1 MSCIALK
8 SKAGRQTG
16 AILILPA
23 GDCPVCASE
32 FMSKGDRQIMP
43 KATSKPGHVTRGE
56 VFDDLGFTPAE
67 ASVLKI
73 KAKILS
79 ALLEKIKRQRL
90 TQAQLVRVLD
100 DYQPNISIL
109 LNGKISKMSIE
120 KLLYYAHRL
129 RLHADI
135 RMKPESEPKRKVRV
149 A

>member
-1 MSCIALK
+1 
-8 SKAGRQTG
+8 
-16 AILILPA
+16 
-23 GDCPVCASE
+23 
-32 FMSKGDRQIMP
+32 MSKGDRQIMP

-135 RMKPESEPKRKVRV
+135 RMKPESTPRKVRV
-149 A
+149 V

>member
-1 MSCIALK
+1 
-8 SKAGRQTG
+8 
-16 AILILPA
+16 
-23 GDCPVCASE
+23 
-32 FMSKGDRQIMP
+32 MP
-43 KATSKPGHVTRGE
+43 KTTNKPGHVTRGD
-56 VFDDLGFTPAE
+56 VFDDLGFTAAE

-79 ALLEKIKRQRL
+79 ALLEKIKQQRL
-90 TQAQLVRVLD
+90 TQAQLARVLD

-135 RMKPESEPKRKVRV
+135 RMKPEAGPRKARV

>member
-1 MSCIALK
+1 LK
-8 SKAGRQTG
+8 NKAGRQTG
-16 AILILPA
+16 AILTLPVS
-23 GDCPVCASE
+23 DCPAFASE
-32 FMSKGDRQIMP
+32 FMSRGDQQVMP
-43 KATSKPGHVTRGE
+43 KATSKPGHVTRGN
-56 VFDDLGFTPAE
+56 VLDDLSFTPAE

-79 ALLEKIKRQRL
+79 ALLEKIKQQRL